1 MNPRS
6 GSSRRGRRRG
16 RRNGGAT
23 GARPADSSRSDIASS
38 SVAEAGGVTDVA
50 AEQGDAPAAEV
61 AEPDVA
67 NVAESEA
74 AEQEVAEPEVTEPE
88 AEVTEA
94 AEPDAAEP
102 EAAEAPKVAEAE
114 ATEAPE
120 VTDVSETTETT
131 EVPEA
136 EEETAPTATTA
147 EAEPAVPAAAAAPD
161 ALEALEYGE
170 LGDEDYEEDVDD
182 TSSWVRPY
190 VWTGGRTD
198 TSLDFALETL
208 VSARKA
214 LAQPD
219 EAIRDEHR
227 RVLELCDKPR
237 SVTEI
242 AALLSV
248 PLGVAKTLLGAMA
261 EEDMLV
267 VHRDGRTGPDLALM
281 ERVLRGLKNL

>member
-1 MNPRS
+1 MNRRS

-16 RRNGGAT
+16 QRTGGVT
-23 GARPADSSRSDIASS
+23 GDRPAASSRSDTAST
-38 SVAEAGGVTDVA
+38 SVAEAGEVAEVSADVTDTVKS
-50 AEQGDAPAAEV
+50 DAAAEV
-61 AEPDVA
+61 T
-67 NVAESEA
+67 
-74 AEQEVAEPEVTEPE
+74 EVAEPEPV
-88 AEVTEA
+88 A
-94 AEPDAAEP
+94 AEPVAEPETPETP
-102 EAAEAPKVAEAE
+102 EAAEAPEPEVAKAPEVPEPAEAAEAPEPEAAEPEVAEA
-114 ATEAPE
+114 PE
-120 VTDVSETTETT
+120 T
-131 EVPEA
+131 
-136 EEETAPTATTA
+136 
-147 EAEPAVPAAAAAPD
+147 EPAPAAAMPEPAPTEP
-161 ALEALEYGE
+161 AEPPVELEHGE
-170 LGDEDYEEDVDD
+170 LGDKEYDEYEAED

-219 EAIRDEHR
+219 EAMRDEHR